1 MHPFVPLAPY
11 ALIERGAVAAEVAAG
26 VEMGTLVPV
35 VDKGDDV
42 NVGSLVAAFP
52 DQMALL
58 LTP

>member
-1 MHPFVPLAPY
+1 MPLAPY
-11 ALIERGAVAAEVAAG
+11 APLALVERGAVAAEVAAA

>member
-1 MHPFVPLAPY
+1 VHPFVPLAPY

-42 NVGSLVAAFP
+42 NVGSLVAIKWHCY
-52 DQMALL
+52 
-58 LTP
+58 